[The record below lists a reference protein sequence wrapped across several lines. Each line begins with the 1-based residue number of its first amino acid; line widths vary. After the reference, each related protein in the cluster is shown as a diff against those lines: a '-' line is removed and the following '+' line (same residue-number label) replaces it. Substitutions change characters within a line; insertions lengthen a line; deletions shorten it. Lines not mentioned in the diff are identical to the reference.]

1 MSTYFKTVLAAIFC
15 IGIIEGILP
24 KDGAG
29 KIASFALGIFLLC
42 VLLSPLRDM
51 EERMT
56 LSIPD
61 FSEDTKQID
70 ADGYLMDT
78 FEETLAK
85 RVEEEIKKQTGK
97 ALSVTIFADADEKM
111 SVTVTRAEISLY
123 NEENAKRVAAIL
135 GITKEKVVE
144 GG

>member
-42 VLLSPLRDM
+42 VLLTPLKHM
-51 EERMT
+51 EES
-56 LSIPD
+56 LAFSIPD
-61 FSEDTKQID
+61 FSESAKQAD
-70 ADGYLMDT
+70 ASRYLMDT

-85 RVEEEIKKQTGK
+85 RVEEEMKKQTKK
-97 ALSVTIFADADEKM
+97 AISVTIFADADENM
-111 SVTVTRAEISLY
+111 SVTVTKAEISPY
-123 NEENAKRVAAIL
+123 RTEDAKRVAAIL

-144 GG
+144 GD